1 MLLLNRFTCKFDL
14 TKTKVVSVFGIFII
28 FGLISCFYTSVYQ
41 YSFGQ
46 ASNWDRY
53 VDPGKKFSF
62 SHPHTWTVN
71 SSHIES
77 NGVTEVTL
85 SSSNSTRMKISIMY
99 TPKDAS
105 LDSNSGK
112 PVVLSRA
119 LTILEEDIGQDY
131 RFFNSTGKFPHK
143 YSIQGHESAS
153 DLIDY
158 EKNEGQPGKML
169 LVLTSAN
176 NDDTLL
182 YTYTDSKRSFF
193 KNLSIASQII
203 KSLSISS

>member
-1 MLLLNRFTCKFDL
+1 LSLNHQFVKFDL
-14 TKTKVVSVFGIFII
+14 TESKVVSVFGIFII
-28 FGLISCFYTSVYQ
+28 FGLIFCLLGFQ

-53 VDPGKKFSF
+53 ADPGSKFSF

-85 SSSNSTRMKISIMY
+85 SNSNFTRMKISIIY

-105 LDSNSGK
+105 LHSNSGK

-131 RFFNSTGKFPHK
+131 LFFNSTGKFPHK
-143 YSIQGHESAS
+143 YSVQGHEAAS

-158 EKNEGQPGKML
+158 EKNQGQPGKML
-169 LVLTSAN
+169 LVLTRASG
-176 NDDTLL
+176 DDTLL
-182 YTYTDSKRSFF
+182 FIYTDSKRSFF
-193 KNLSIASQII
+193 KNLSTASQII
-203 KSLSISS
+203 KSLSTSG